1 MLGSLFIWILLP
13 WLSFIDQS
21 QADTT
26 SNFVPDFRQI
36 APLNIFYAL
45 CASASTSFSTSIWLR
60 SKIAIHDIIFSCFTV
75 HYDLFRELL
84 LMGRVRMS
92 FPILG
97 LECSLAPLQDL
108 SPPSSTRRKNCSIKT
123 ELLTHLAL
131 SLCFSFLL

>member
-1 MLGSLFIWILLP
+1 MVGSLFVWILLP

-45 CASASTSFSTSIWLR
+45 CSSASMAFSTSIWLR

-75 HYDLFRELL
+75 SIEIFR
-84 LMGRVRMS
+84 
-92 FPILG
+92 G
-97 LECSLAPLQDL
+97 L
-108 SPPSSTRRKNCSIKT
+108 
-123 ELLTHLAL
+123 
-131 SLCFSFLL
+131 